1 MGVTAQLRKMN
12 LGDNLGSQSE
22 EHTPSVLKKFV
33 KKKNMR
39 NWKINSVYLKTILRR
54 VVTKP
59 RSRLITGTAANRCR
73 ACYSPLGY

>member
-22 EHTPSVLKKFV
+22 EHTPSVLKKFL
-33 KKKNMR
+33 KKNMR
-39 NWKINSVYLKTILRR
+39 DWKINSVYLKTILRR

-59 RSRLITGTAANRCR
+59 QSRLITGTAANRCR
-73 ACYSPLGY
+73 AYHSPFGY

>member
-1 MGVTAQLRKMN
+1 MN

-33 KKKNMR
+33 KKNMR

-73 ACYSPLGY
+73 ACYLPLGY

>member
-33 KKKNMR
+33 KKKTCV
-39 NWKINSVYLKTILRR
+39 IG
-54 VVTKP
+54 
-59 RSRLITGTAANRCR
+59 RLIQ
-73 ACYSPLGY
+73 YI